1 MAMIRIF
8 FLSLMAVISATN
20 PLFSQDDVRQ
30 QIRAI
35 KLDELYIKAEAND
48 SVESEAVN
56 AAALELIYN
65 YNSDRMDRDLDTI
78 SVELIR
84 PALQSLVYA
93 RGSIKRVLV
102 FVELAVAD
110 SLLDVS
116 SKNNKVEQIEV
127 ETPLAETIPVDQPE
141 VEVVSISS
149 SIGDLVML
157 LSNMEMVTEAVNLL
171 SEYKDKRLISGFGQL
186 RSLDNI
192 PSQSYLL
199 IYDRER
205 TVRAIL
211 APDNNEYY
219 NVKRNCPDA
228 ITNYSGCGSLWFR

>member
-1 MAMIRIF
+1 MIRIF
-8 FLSLMAVISATN
+8 FLSLIVV
-20 PLFSQDDVRQ
+20 LFSTYPLYAQDDVRQ

-35 KLDELYIKAEAND
+35 KLDESYIKAEAND

-65 YNSDRMDRDLDTI
+65 YNLDRMGRDLDTI

-116 SKNNKVEQIEV
+116 SKNNKVEQIEE
-127 ETPLAETIPVDQPE
+127 ETKPIESNNILQPEAETISTP
-141 VEVVSISS
+141 SS
-149 SIGDLVML
+149 MGDLVLL
-157 LSNMEMVTEAVNLL
+157 LSNMEMVTEAVKLL
-171 SEYKDKRLISGFGQL
+171 SEYKDKGKISGFGQL
-186 RSLDNI
+186 KSLAEI

-199 IYDRER
+199 IYDREH

-211 APDNNEYY
+211 APENNEYY